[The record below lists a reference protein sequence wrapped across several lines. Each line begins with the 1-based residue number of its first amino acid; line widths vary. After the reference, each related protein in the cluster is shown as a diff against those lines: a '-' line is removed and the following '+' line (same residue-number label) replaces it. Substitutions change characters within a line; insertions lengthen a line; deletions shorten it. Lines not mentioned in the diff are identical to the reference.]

1 MAKKKIDDS
10 LNEAAV
16 SALEKRVSKQ
26 LGRDA
31 RKYAV
36 ENWYF
41 HTGFLPPP
49 PDWKDPY
56 KGVPTKATV
65 TPAKKKPTAKKK

>member
-1 MAKKKIDDS
+1 MAKKRVDDS
-10 LNEAAV
+10 LNEVAV

-26 LGRDA
+26 YGRDA

-56 KGVPTKATV
+56 KGVPTNSTS
-65 TPAKKKPTAKKK
+65 TAKKKPAAKKK